1 MTKTIRGFLVA
12 TLVLLVVACS
22 KPVPPAQKDYIGL
35 WEANEMRL
43 LITADGTLDY
53 KRVQGGGSTSINA
66 PIQEFTASGFSAGL
80 GPLKTEFKVTQ
91 APHAVDGVW
100 KMTVDGVELTR
111 NDSGGFAGNT
121 EKQ

>member
-12 TLVLLVVACS
+12 TLLILIAACS

-66 PIQEFTASGFSAGL
+66 PIQEFTSTGFTAGL

-91 APHAVDGVW
+91 PPHAVEGVW

>member
-1 MTKTIRGFLVA
+1 MTKAIRWFLAA
-12 TLVLLVVACS
+12 TLLMLAVACS
-22 KPVPPAQKDYIGL
+22 KPVPPAQKNYIGL
-35 WEANEMRL
+35 WEAAEMRL

-66 PIQEFTASGFSAGL
+66 PIQEFTASGFTAGL
-80 GPLKTEFKVTQ
+80 GPLKTEFKVGQ
-91 APHAVDGVW
+91 APHEVEGVW

-121 EKQ
+121 EK

>member
-1 MTKTIRGFLVA
+1 MKTTLRAFLA
-12 TLVLLVVACS
+12 MLLLALLTACS
-22 KPVPPAQKDYIGL
+22 KPVPEAQKDYVGL

-80 GPLKTEFKVTQ
+80 GPLKTEFKVGQ
-91 APHAVDGVW
+91 APHQVEGVW